1 MSKWYYRFPS
11 GHSVDLLIYS
21 NFNPGFF
28 FFLSNSL
35 AWIIFSIFW
44 AHPVVK
50 LYAKRI
56 QLNWLFKLSYL
67 GLKFAQALG
76 YVNPALNKPALVVS
90 DWCITNLAH
99 GRWGSIQRMH
109 ILLTLFE
116 EETVTSAVRC
126 GKDRILCCLIL
137 GIHASRNS
145 IPLSLLM
152 LLEYEVYLMWIASL
166 RECKWGS
173 G

>member
-44 AHPVVK
+44 AHPIIK

-67 GLKFAQALG
+67 GSKFAQALG

-99 GRWGSIQRMH
+99 GRWGSIQSIYCWRYLRKKLFPQRPVVVK
-109 ILLTLFE
+109 IGFYAVWLWASTLQESQFH
-116 EETVTSAVRC
+116 C
-126 GKDRILCCLIL
+126 PCWCC
-137 GIHASRNS
+137 
-145 IPLSLLM
+145 
-152 LLEYEVYLMWIASL
+152 
-166 RECKWGS
+166 
-173 G
+173 

>member
-28 FFLSNSL
+28 FLFIKFTRLDNFLYFLSTSNHQI
-35 AWIIFSIFW
+35 A
-44 AHPVVK
+44 

-67 GLKFAQALG
+67 GSKFAQA

-99 GRWGSIQRMH
+99 GRWGSIQR
-109 ILLTLFE
+109 IYCWRYLRKKLFPQRSVVVKIGYYAVWSWASTLQESQFH
-116 EETVTSAVRC
+116 C
-126 GKDRILCCLIL
+126 PCWCC
-137 GIHASRNS
+137 
-145 IPLSLLM
+145 
-152 LLEYEVYLMWIASL
+152 
-166 RECKWGS
+166 
-173 G
+173 

>member
-11 GHSVDLLIYS
+11 GHGVDLLIYS
-21 NFNPGFF
+21 NFNPGFS

-35 AWIIFSIFW
+35 AWILFSIFW
-44 AHPVVK
+44 AHPIIK

-90 DWCITNLAH
+90 DCMVYHEPRSWSVRFDPT
-99 GRWGSIQRMH
+99 H

-116 EETVTSAVRC
+116 EETVPSAVRC

>member
-44 AHPVVK
+44 AHPIIK

-67 GLKFAQALG
+67 GSKFAQALG

-99 GRWGSIQRMH
+99 GRWGSIQSIYCWRYLRKKLFPQRSVVVK
-109 ILLTLFE
+109 IGYYAVWSWASTLQESQFH
-116 EETVTSAVRC
+116 C
-126 GKDRILCCLIL
+126 PCWCC
-137 GIHASRNS
+137 
-145 IPLSLLM
+145 
-152 LLEYEVYLMWIASL
+152 
-166 RECKWGS
+166 
-173 G
+173 

>member
-67 GLKFAQALG
+67 GSKFAQALG
-76 YVNPALNKPALVVS
+76 NVNPALNKPALVVS

-99 GRWGSIQRMH
+99 GRWGSIQR
-109 ILLTLFE
+109 IYCWRYLRKKLFPQRSGVVKIGYYAVWSWVSTLQ
-116 EETVTSAVRC
+116 ETQFRC
-126 GKDRILCCLIL
+126 PCWCC
-137 GIHASRNS
+137 
-145 IPLSLLM
+145 
-152 LLEYEVYLMWIASL
+152 
-166 RECKWGS
+166 
-173 G
+173 